1 METLNCIINQNLK
14 RNLPE
19 FDFKLIFENDFFN
32 DEYVLESEKKI
43 PTYNI
48 IKYDIKKN
56 GTFIGSLMREDY
68 NLNEFMEK
76 FMDIIDDH
84 DVKRLYEKNIQGQL
98 SENYVKFVD
107 SFQTDINKR
116 PNTLIGEIYKMRR
129 ASGLL

>member
-1 METLNCIINQNLK
+1 M
-14 RNLPE
+14 
-19 FDFKLIFENDFFN
+19 
-32 DEYVLESEKKI
+32 
-43 PTYNI
+43 
-48 IKYDIKKN
+48 
-56 GTFIGSLMREDY
+56 MEDY

>member
-56 GTFIGSLMREDY
+56 GTFIGSLMMEDY